1 MARTLG
7 EPQSPSPAQCHVG
20 KGHTLRVSSRL
31 HCQYLFWNAKRP
43 TKRES
48 DYFSAA
54 PADSITCC
62 LLSPE
67 RKFGTSVL
75 GAASNKIHH
84 SSWRRKTK
92 LKMAREFASLMLL
105 NEKAKAEPTTGP
117 GCFCACAARC
127 SPPRCR
133 AA

>member
-1 MARTLG
+1 
-7 EPQSPSPAQCHVG
+7 
-20 KGHTLRVSSRL
+20 
-31 HCQYLFWNAKRP
+31 
-43 TKRES
+43 RES

-105 NEKAKAEPTTGP
+105 NEKAKAEQTNEMRAESGGILKSLRLYAVAGGVCGDPADNRP
-117 GCFCACAARC
+117 WLLLRMRRALLAAALPSSVMNARRFMDF
-127 SPPRCR
+127 P
-133 AA
+133 